1 MKIIKRFLLLI
12 AAVFFCAAAWAEEVD
27 NPHSASLAAVRAGNL
42 QKLKDL
48 VEKHGANI
56 NSRNRPGES
65 LLMMSI
71 KAGHKDIA
79 NYLLDKG
86 ANVEMLRRGEVMLQ
100 RLKMIEYK
108 KPFTDKLEA
117 LIDAYAKRIGG
128 RRMEYRN

>member
-1 MKIIKRFLLLI
+1 MKSIKRIFIFLWV
-12 AAVFFCAAAWAEEVD
+12 AAAFFCAAATAEEVD

-65 LLMMSI
+65 LLLMSI
-71 KAGHKDIA
+71 KAGHKYMA

-86 ANVEMLRRGEVMLQ
+86 ANIDTPNTSKVTPLMAAAFNGDVDMVEKLLAKTPTFM
-100 RLKMIEYK
+100 RLI
-108 KPFTDKLEA
+108 
-117 LIDAYAKRIGG
+117 
-128 RRMEYRN
+128 N